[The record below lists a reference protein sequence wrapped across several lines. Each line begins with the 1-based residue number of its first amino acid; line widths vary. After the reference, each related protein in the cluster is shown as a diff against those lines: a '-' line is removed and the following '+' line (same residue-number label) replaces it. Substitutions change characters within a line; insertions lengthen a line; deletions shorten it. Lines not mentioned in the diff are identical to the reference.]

1 MSFRARIVI
10 TVISVIIV
18 IIIYYILFIRTYL
31 NKNVLRQSGNI
42 IFTHKI
48 ECKLTTNA
56 NNLPKRRRSETL
68 NKGVKPVHRVFT
80 NITKS
85 E

>member
-10 TVISVIIV
+10 TVISIIIV

-42 IFTHKI
+42 IFTHKT
-48 ECKLTTNA
+48 ECTTNA